1 MREIRLSDKVAQ
13 ILKTMKDTLNFS
25 GLCNDDKK
33 LMISKVKDSFL
44 KILGNLIEN
53 SHELNMEYL
62 IFYVKY
68 LYNLDLI

>member
-1 MREIRLSDKVAQ
+1 MREIRLYDKVAQ
-13 ILKTMKDTLNFS
+13 ILKTIKDTLNFS

-44 KILGNLIEN
+44 KILGNWMEN
-53 SHELNMEYL
+53 SHELNMKYL

>member
-33 LMISKVKDSFL
+33 LMISIVKDSFL
-44 KILGNLIEN
+44 KILGNWIEN
-53 SHELNMEYL
+53 SHELNIEYL

>member
-25 GLCNDDKK
+25 GLCDDDKK
-33 LMISKVKDSFL
+33 LMISKLKDSFL
-44 KILGNLIEN
+44 KILGNWMEN
-53 SHELNMEYL
+53 SHDFNMIYL
-62 IFYVKY
+62 LFYLKY